1 MKKYIKRVF
10 DSLEL
15 RLGIVKIDPKT
26 NFFKVRQQL
35 INSLRVATII
45 DVGANAGQWLKAVNP
60 LSIKGTV
67 WCFEPLEVPY
77 KELEKSA
84 KSYPNVKVFKLAFS
98 DFAGPAKMFVA
109 SNGGASSSIN
119 APTEHLKLHSTIEF
133 SKKETVN
140 VSTIDE
146 FFSKHELFL
155 PVYLKI
161 DTQGHEWHVI
171 KGGIKTLKNVAVVE
185 LESSMTAQYQGEK
198 AHHDLMTELIK
209 LGFVYYTGSKPRVDE
224 FGRQWDLNSILVNEI
239 YLESNLGKTSSK
251 Y

>member
-1 MKKYIKRVF
+1 MKKYIKRFF
-10 DSLEL
+10 DSIEF

-26 NFFKVRQQL
+26 SFFKVRQQL
-35 INSLRVATII
+35 INNLKVATII

-60 LSIKGTV
+60 RNINGTV
-67 WCFEPLEVPY
+67 WCFEPLEIPY

-98 DFAGPAKMFVA
+98 DFAGSSEMFVA

-119 APTEHLKLHSTIEF
+119 APTKHLKLHSAIEF
-133 SKKETVN
+133 SKKEMIN
-140 VSTIDE
+140 VVTIDE
-146 FFSKHELFL
+146 FFSKHELLL

-161 DTQGHEWHVI
+161 DAQGHEWNVI
-171 KGGIKTLKNVAVVE
+171 NGGAKILTNIAVIE

-198 AHHDLMTELIK
+198 AHHALINELTK
-209 LGFVYYTGSKPRVDE
+209 SGFIYYTGSTPRVDE

-239 YLESNLGKTSSK
+239 YLESNLEETSEK
-251 Y
+251 N

>member
-10 DSLEL
+10 DSLEF

-60 LSIKGTV
+60 SNLNGTV
-67 WCFEPLEVPY
+67 WCFEPLEIPY

-98 DFAGPAKMFVA
+98 DFAGPVKMFVA

-119 APTEHLKLHSTIEF
+119 VPTEHLKLHSTIEF
-133 SKKETVN
+133 SKRETVN

-161 DTQGHEWHVI
+161 DTQGHEWNVI

-198 AHHDLMTELIK
+198 AHHDLMNELIK

>member
-10 DSLEL
+10 DSLEF
-15 RLGIVKIDPKT
+15 RLGIVKMDPKT
-26 NFFKVRQQL
+26 NFLKVRQQL
-35 INSLRVATII
+35 INNLRVATII

-60 LSIKGTV
+60 SNLNGTV
-67 WCFEPLEVPY
+67 WCFEPLEIPY

-98 DFAGPAKMFVA
+98 DFAGPVKMFVA

-119 APTEHLKLHSTIEF
+119 VPTEHLKLHSTIEF
-133 SKKETVN
+133 SKRETVN

-161 DTQGHEWHVI
+161 DTQGHEWNVI
-171 KGGIKTLKNVAVVE
+171 KGGIKTLTNVAVVE

-198 AHHDLMTELIK
+198 AHHDLMNELIK

>member
-10 DSLEL
+10 DSLEF
-15 RLGIVKIDPKT
+15 RLGIVKMDPKT
-26 NFFKVRQQL
+26 NFLKVRQQL
-35 INSLRVATII
+35 INNLRVATII

-60 LSIKGTV
+60 SNLIGTV
-67 WCFEPLEVPY
+67 WCFEPLEIPY

-98 DFAGPAKMFVA
+98 DFAGPVKMFVA

-119 APTEHLKLHSTIEF
+119 VPTEHLKLHSTIEF
-133 SKKETVN
+133 SKRETVN

-146 FFSKHELFL
+146 FFSKHKLFL

-161 DTQGHEWHVI
+161 DTQGHEWNVI

-185 LESSMTAQYQGEK
+185 LESSITAQYQGEK
-198 AHHDLMTELIK
+198 AHHDLMNELIK

>member
-10 DSLEL
+10 DSLEF

-26 NFFKVRQQL
+26 NFLKVRQRL
-35 INSLRVATII
+35 INNLRVATII

-60 LSIKGTV
+60 RSIKGTV

-98 DFAGPAKMFVA
+98 DFAGPVKMFVA

-119 APTEHLKLHSTIEF
+119 VPTEHLKLHSTIEF
-133 SKKETVN
+133 SKRETVN

-146 FFSKHELFL
+146 FFSKHELVL

-161 DTQGHEWHVI
+161 DTQGHEWNVI
-171 KGGIKTLKNVAVVE
+171 KGGIKTLTNVAVV
-185 LESSMTAQYQGEK
+185 
-198 AHHDLMTELIK
+198 
-209 LGFVYYTGSKPRVDE
+209 
-224 FGRQWDLNSILVNEI
+224 
-239 YLESNLGKTSSK
+239 
-251 Y
+251 

>member
-10 DSLEL
+10 DSLEF

-60 LSIKGTV
+60 SNLIGTV
-67 WCFEPLEVPY
+67 WCFEPLEIPY

-98 DFAGPAKMFVA
+98 DFAGPVKMFVA

-119 APTEHLKLHSTIEF
+119 VPTEHLKLHSTIEF
-133 SKKETVN
+133 SKRETVN

-146 FFSKHELFL
+146 FFSKHKFFL

-161 DTQGHEWHVI
+161 DTQGHEWNVI
-171 KGGIKTLKNVAVVE
+171 KGGIKTLTNVAVVE

-198 AHHDLMTELIK
+198 AHHDLMNELIK